1 MTGRDPAK
9 AIARLRPTA
18 VRAAVLAALTRVV
31 DPFED
36 LPAPQRVLRGDAWTG
51 VVTTVDDDGWR
62 AVLVTAGGRRTA
74 SRSCTLIDPEGAVAA
89 AFAADDA
96 ARIATAA
103 AVGLAAPRILRPGPA
118 RVTLLGAGPL
128 GRRVADEL
136 HAAIEVADLRVHD
149 PDPAA
154 QASAGEIGTAVGSA
168 QDAVRDADLIV
179 LATNARDPVLRADWV
194 AEGAS
199 VIAAGADRPGRRE
212 LDYRLLAEAS
222 FAACDAPRIAR
233 ALADDL
239 RDCVAE
245 GHLDWQEVTP
255 LGVVLRGEADARVAD
270 DDLVVVK
277 LIDPAPAVLALA
289 RLALGV

>member
-1 MTGRDPAK
+1 MAGKDPA
-9 AIARLRPTA
+9 RLITRLKPPV
-18 VRAAVLAALTRVV
+18 VRAAVLQALTRPV

-51 VVTTVDDDGWR
+51 VVTTVDDEGWR

-74 SRSCTLIDPEGAVAA
+74 SRSCTLIDPEGSVAA
-89 AFAADDA
+89 SFAADDA

-118 RVTLLGAGPL
+118 RVALLGAGPL
-128 GRRVADEL
+128 GRCVVDEL
-136 HAAIEVADLRVHD
+136 RAAIEVADVRVHD
-149 PDPAA
+149 PDPEA
-154 QASAGEIGTAVGSA
+154 QPAAGELGTPIGAA
-168 QDAVRDADLIV
+168 QDAVRGADLIV

-194 AEGAS
+194 SEGAS

-255 LGVVLRGEADARVAD
+255 LGDVLSGEVDARVAD

>member
-1 MTGRDPAK
+1 MAGRDLAK
-9 AIARLRPTA
+9 AIARLRPA
-18 VRAAVLAALTRVV
+18 PVRAAVLATLTRPV
-31 DPFED
+31 DPFDD
-36 LPAPQRVLRGDAWTG
+36 LPTPQRVLRGDAWTG
-51 VVTTVDDDGWR
+51 VVTAVDDDGWR
-62 AVLVTAGGRRTA
+62 VVLVTAGGRRTA
-74 SRSCTLIDPEGAVAA
+74 SRSCTLIDSEGVVAA

-96 ARIATAA
+96 ARRATAA
-103 AVGLAAPRILRPGPA
+103 AVGLAAPRALGPGPA
-118 RVTLLGAGPL
+118 RVALLGAGPL
-128 GRRVADEL
+128 GCAIADEL
-136 HAAIEVADLRVHD
+136 RAAVEIADLRVHD

-154 QASAGEIGTAVGSA
+154 QAAAGELGTPVGAA

-194 AEGAS
+194 AEGAT

-212 LDYRLLAEAS
+212 LDYRILAEAS
-222 FAACDAPRIAR
+222 FVACDAPRIAR

-255 LGVVLRGEADARVAD
+255 LGDVLRGEADARVAA

-289 RLALGV
+289 RLALGA